1 MKLRLK
7 EIKKIVKTILKENYL
22 AELLPIST
30 VQAGTLVCILG
41 KRLGVEGEEEKN
53 LDLEDP
59 VENFKEFATSRQTK
73 SIYLSC
79 KNLYKAATKDDIEVC
94 EVLLDKIFESNAQIK
109 FCKLLIEKS
118 FSFLD
123 ADGKK
128 DHTRL
133 KINAENDEYVKKIIF
148 SDLAYGSDGH
158 YATRESILD
167 RLKKEK
173 ENLKNIRNFT
183 TYDMLIEACESSA
196 KICESTINFIESLL
210 QNKDTIDKIKSNI
223 QKAGTIC
230 SHNAMRFYQPPPDI
244 AKNENLKS
252 LIESLFNAKN
262 LMQMTLAKFRTRGLI
277 KNSDAYSK
285 FAHVY
290 TFAEVVNDILLQVIS

>member
-79 KNLYKAATKDDIEVC
+79 KKLYKAATKDDIEVC

-109 FCKLLIEKS
+109 FC
-118 FSFLD
+118 
-123 ADGKK
+123 
-128 DHTRL
+128 
-133 KINAENDEYVKKIIF
+133 
-148 SDLAYGSDGH
+148 
-158 YATRESILD
+158 
-167 RLKKEK
+167 
-173 ENLKNIRNFT
+173 
-183 TYDMLIEACESSA
+183 
-196 KICESTINFIESLL
+196 
-210 QNKDTIDKIKSNI
+210 
-223 QKAGTIC
+223 
-230 SHNAMRFYQPPPDI
+230 
-244 AKNENLKS
+244 
-252 LIESLFNAKN
+252 
-262 LMQMTLAKFRTRGLI
+262 
-277 KNSDAYSK
+277 
-285 FAHVY
+285 
-290 TFAEVVNDILLQVIS
+290 